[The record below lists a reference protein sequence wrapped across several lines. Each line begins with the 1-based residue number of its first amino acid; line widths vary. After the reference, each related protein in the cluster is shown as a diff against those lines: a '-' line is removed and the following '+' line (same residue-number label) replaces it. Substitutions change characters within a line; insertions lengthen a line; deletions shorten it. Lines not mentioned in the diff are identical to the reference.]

1 MKDQCTEASFL
12 KDVANH
18 QMTVIRDD
26 GVHRHL
32 KFRRPGTY
40 CMGFDLV
47 TWPGY
52 LCYSGDMGCF
62 VFQRLEDMFEFFRSR
77 PPGKTGLHINLSYW
91 GEKVQAESRY
101 GGFEK
106 FSEDLFRSA
115 VTEYLDDA
123 EASPELRQEVEEE
136 VMSRI
141 CDGEHAA
148 CQAVYD
154 FEHEGFRFQDFFE
167 RNFQEYTY
175 HFVWCCYALAW
186 GIQQYDQARE
196 AVSA

>member
-1 MKDQCTEASFL
+1 MTNRCTEDSFL
-12 KDVANH
+12 KDVATH
-18 QMTVIRDD
+18 HMTVIRDD

-52 LCYSGDMGCF
+52 LCFSGDMGCF
-62 VFQRLEDMFEFFRSR
+62 VFQRLEDMFEFFRTR
-77 PPGKTGLHINLSYW
+77 PCGQTGLYINLRYW
-91 GEKVQAESRY
+91 GEKIQAESRY
-101 GGFEK
+101 GGFK
-106 FSEDLFRSA
+106 AFSEDLFRQA

-123 EASPELRQEVEEE
+123 EASPELRQEVEDE

-141 CDGEHAA
+141 WDGEHAA

-154 FEHEGFRFQDFFE
+154 FEYQDFRFQDFFE
-167 RNFQEYTY
+167 RDFKEYTY
-175 HFVWCCYALAW
+175 HFIWCCYALAW
-186 GIQQYDQARE
+186 GIQQYDQACQV
-196 AVSA
+196 VSP